1 MAAAKRLTDFF
12 NASHVLVIEVKRAI
26 YINIYIDWLVVV
38 VVVVGFSLIVDCD
51 GRSSTST
58 SQAQTVVPKLGG
70 WKIGEKRFFF
80 FFFLHFPASRKQVA
94 RIAQFTTLFSPSSL
108 SSSLSLL
115 YSNDLSISCVRGPP
129 PLCLGCLTPPEKK
142 GRVSP
147 PPFLCVRIGCASA
160 H

>member
-1 MAAAKRLTDFF
+1 MAAAKRLSDFF
-12 NASHVLVIEVKRAI
+12 NASSTPHVLVIEVKRAI

-94 RIAQFTTLFSPSSL
+94 RIAQFTTLLPQL
-108 SSSLSLL
+108 SVFLSLCCIVTI
-115 YSNDLSISCVRGPP
+115 YR
-129 PLCLGCLTPPEKK
+129 
-142 GRVSP
+142 
-147 PPFLCVRIGCASA
+147 SA
-160 H
+160 V

>member
-1 MAAAKRLTDFF
+1 MAAAKRLADFF

-26 YINIYIDWLVVV
+26 YINIYIDWVAVVVV

-94 RIAQFTTLFSPSSL
+94 RIAQFTTLLPQLSVFLSL
-108 SSSLSLL
+108 S
-115 YSNDLSISCVRGPP
+115 V
-129 PLCLGCLTPPEKK
+129 
-142 GRVSP
+142 V
-147 PPFLCVRIGCASA
+147 
-160 H
+160 